1 PGGDEAGGSA
11 GGGGAA
17 AGGDQGEQVRPAVP
31 AGRAGQAG
39 AGVAGAVAVSRAAS
53 NVEDV
58 IDVDAPTG
66 DGGLGVGHASAAEDD
81 RRLAGAVGRDGLGER
96 IDVPD
101 DERAGLEIVGALGGV
116 LPISARVIIVLIA
129 DLHRQGGR
137 IWDVAHSV
145 GRVWP
150 VVVRSIGRE

>member
-1 PGGDEAGGSA
+1 
-11 GGGGAA
+11 
-17 AGGDQGEQVRPAVP
+17 
-31 AGRAGQAG
+31 
-39 AGVAGAVAVSRAAS
+39 AVSRAAS

-81 RRLAGAVGRDGLGER
+81 RRLAGAVGRGGLGER
-96 IDVPD
+96 MDVPD
-101 DERAGLEIVGALGGV
+101 DERAGLEIAGALGGV

-150 VVVRSIGRE
+150 VVVRSIGRERFTSGRQARDRVDELARVSAAPTARAGVLVQRKD